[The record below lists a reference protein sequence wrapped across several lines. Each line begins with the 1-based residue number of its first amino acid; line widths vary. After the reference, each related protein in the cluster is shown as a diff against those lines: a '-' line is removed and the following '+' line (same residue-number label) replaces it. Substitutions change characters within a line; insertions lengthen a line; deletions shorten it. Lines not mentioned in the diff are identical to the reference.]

1 VGIVLPHLRPTSH
14 KLKMDEAEKFKQ
26 SKRWIFVINNYDETE
41 LESLRA
47 NLQKEARYAIFGK
60 EVGKAGTPHIQGY
73 ASFRNACRFKRAKLL
88 LGERAHLKVAKG
100 NEEENFVYCSKQ
112 NDFEEIGSRSDP
124 GKRND
129 LELFKEAVKNG
140 DLDPKSLREKHSCVF
155 ARCPRFCIDY
165 MNDHTAVLKPE
176 CHPLRDWQTALYNQ
190 LKFKPDDRKITFV
203 VDEEGNEG
211 KTWFCK
217 YYCYLHSDA
226 MYLRPTKHADM
237 AFALQQNLRV
247 LFLDCT
253 RQQIDHLPYSFLES
267 VKDGLVFSPKYESR
281 MKMFSPVHVVVMMNQ
296 EPNYG
301 FLSPDRYDIVKC
313 KLE

>member
-1 VGIVLPHLRPTSH
+1 MS
-14 KLKMDEAEKFKQ
+14 Q
-26 SKRWIFVINNYDETE
+26 SKRWVFTLNNYDEAE

-60 EVGKAGTPHIQGY
+60 EVGKEDTPHLQGY
-73 ASFRNACRFKRAKLL
+73 ASFGNAYRLKRVKLL
-88 LGERAHLKVAKG
+88 LGERCHVEVARG
-100 NEEENFVYCSKQ
+100 NEEENYIYCSKE
-112 NDFEEIGSRSDP
+112 NNFEEFGKRIES

-140 DLDPKSLREKHSCVF
+140 DLNPKSLREKHSTVF

-165 MNDHTAVLKPE
+165 INDNTEVLKPE
-176 CHPLRDWQTALYNQ
+176 CHPLREWQADLFKQ
-190 LKFKPDDRKITFV
+190 LKFKPDDRKIKFV
-203 VDEEGNEG
+203 VDRAGNEG

-217 YYCYLHSDA
+217 YYCYLHDDA
-226 MYLRPTKHADM
+226 MYMRPTKHADM
-237 AFALQQNLRV
+237 AYALMQNLRV

-253 RQQIDHLPYSFLES
+253 RQQIEHLPYSFLES

-281 MKMFSPVHVVVMMNQ
+281 MKMFSPVHVVVMMNE

-301 FLSPDRYDIVKC
+301 FLSEDRYDVIR
-313 KLE
+313 LD